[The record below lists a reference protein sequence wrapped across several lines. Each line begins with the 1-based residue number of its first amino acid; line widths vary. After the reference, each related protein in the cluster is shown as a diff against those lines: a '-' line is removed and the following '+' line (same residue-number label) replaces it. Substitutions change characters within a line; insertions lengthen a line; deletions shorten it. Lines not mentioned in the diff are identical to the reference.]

1 MNVENESLQHRRRV
15 EDAPKNNHLRLR
27 NVLNVIF
34 MLLAIVGGAVYYW
47 SDQIVGAIIIM
58 VAVVF
63 KLVESAIRIM
73 FR

>member
-1 MNVENESLQHRRRV
+1 MNVENESLQHRRRD

>member
-1 MNVENESLQHRRRV
+1 MNVENESLQRRRRG

>member
-1 MNVENESLQHRRRV
+1 MNVAHESLQHRRRG
-15 EDAPKNNHLRLR
+15 EDTPKNNHLRLR

>member
-1 MNVENESLQHRRRV
+1 
-15 EDAPKNNHLRLR
+15 
-27 NVLNVIF
+27 

>member
-1 MNVENESLQHRRRV
+1 MNVENESLQHRRRG

-47 SDQIVGAIIIM
+47 SDQLVGAIIIM